1 MSSDPTS
8 EGEADLFRNFLM
20 SIFKL
25 SGGGPRRPVVILVH
39 RWRHTQSHGGMTPY
53 EVPEAGEDA
62 GLLLLADS
70 SGGVVSEE
78 VVTHGDGIT
87 HLHVLHDQLALGP
100 SKYFQFTLI
109 PLASSSISSTSRSTR
124 QIPASCTW

>member
-8 EGEADLFRNFLM
+8 EGEADLCRDFLVP
-20 SIFKL
+20 IFKL
-25 SGGGPRRPVVILVH
+25 SGGGPGRPVVVLVH
-39 RWRHTQSHGGMTPY
+39 RWRHTQSHGGLTPD

-62 GLLLLADS
+62 RLFLLADS

-78 VVTHGDGIT
+78 VVTHCYGVT

-100 SKYFQFTLI
+100 NKHSNSL
-109 PLASSSISSTSRSTR
+109 
-124 QIPASCTW
+124 